1 MNVSPNKKIYI
12 DHINRDRSDCRKRNL
27 RLVTMQ
33 QNCMNSSVIH
43 SSATGLRGVTFDKAK
58 GMYIARIGL
67 NDKRIYLGSSKN
79 PEICA
84 QMYNWAATIIFG
96 EFAGE
101 LNDVPE
107 PPEWIKR
114 QVERKCKPYLVEAMV
129 ATQPC
134 GFTFVNLKGA

>member
-1 MNVSPNKKIYI
+1 
-12 DHINRDRSDCRKRNL
+12 
-27 RLVTMQ
+27 
-33 QNCMNSSVIH
+33 
-43 SSATGLRGVTFDKAK
+43 
-58 GMYIARIGL
+58 MYIARIGL

-96 EFAGE
+96 EYAGE

-107 PPEWIKR
+107 APAMVKK
-114 QVERKCKPYLVEAMV
+114 QVEEKCKPYLIESMI

-134 GFTFVNLKGA
+134 GFTSVTLKGA